1 MALSKP
7 EKKKDKLAL
16 TVKALI
22 DWSSPE
28 ASCKKLLND
37 VQDYGVKLED
47 GITVNSIRSVHLL
60 LSKNRVTERAFAI
73 YSINFSPENLSEWTF
88 SSGHPQTHHLT
99 PVMTSKNFHLPKK
112 NKSTKNNVRPKNNP
126 FNVPN
131 TPTKNNPNSN
141 NPFSSTKTTADKKIV
156 MGLSKR

>member
-1 MALSKP
+1 
-7 EKKKDKLAL
+7 
-16 TVKALI
+16 
-22 DWSSPE
+22 
-28 ASCKKLLND
+28 
-37 VQDYGVKLED
+37 
-47 GITVNSIRSVHLL
+47 
-60 LSKNRVTERAFAI
+60 
-73 YSINFSPENLSEWTF
+73 
-88 SSGHPQTHHLT
+88 
-99 PVMTSKNFHLPKK
+99 MTSKNFHLPKK